1 MALLENWI
9 QECAQAEQHW
19 LPIQVFYSVFLKG
32 GELGSGGWV
41 SGLIHIIIKKVQ
53 PSMCSL
59 FLYLFACP
67 CLLFELHSAVLQ
79 QLTVA
84 KEKKKHKKNIYHML
98 FSLESLD
105 LWSILSLDRIHTLF
119 QTRHVAI
126 RNGKKKTC
134 YLSHLHPLRIFC
146 VPLK

>member
-1 MALLENWI
+1 
-9 QECAQAEQHW
+9 
-19 LPIQVFYSVFLKG
+19 
-32 GELGSGGWV
+32 
-41 SGLIHIIIKKVQ
+41 
-53 PSMCSL
+53 MCSL

-84 KEKKKHKKNIYHML
+84 KEKKKYNKNIYHML

-119 QTRHVAI
+119 
-126 RNGKKKTC
+126 
-134 YLSHLHPLRIFC
+134 
-146 VPLK
+146 